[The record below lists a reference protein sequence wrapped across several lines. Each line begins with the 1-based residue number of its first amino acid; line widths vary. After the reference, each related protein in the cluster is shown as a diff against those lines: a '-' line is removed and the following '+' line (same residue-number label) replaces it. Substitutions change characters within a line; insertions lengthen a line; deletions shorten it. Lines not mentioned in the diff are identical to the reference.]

1 MTLKHS
7 VVKGYHAFEIRP
19 PMATKPLLSVEPEY
33 TNIRDVC
40 ACLVWIPEL
49 FSEDQ
54 LGMITDEKRHLKL
67 EDVAGLPVGRAPRS
81 LAPYF
86 RDVIDKGGKV
96 FCEVTGAPVP
106 SYPPWPAQH
115 EEGGGIVL
123 PCNYI
128 ISTPM

>member
-1 MTLKHS
+1 M
-7 VVKGYHAFEIRP
+7 
-19 PMATKPLLSVEPEY
+19 
-33 TNIRDVC
+33 C
-40 ACLVWIPEL
+40 ACLVWIPELEL

-128 ISTPM
+128 ISTPCKDDFKVIADALNAIPEGEAMELVMS